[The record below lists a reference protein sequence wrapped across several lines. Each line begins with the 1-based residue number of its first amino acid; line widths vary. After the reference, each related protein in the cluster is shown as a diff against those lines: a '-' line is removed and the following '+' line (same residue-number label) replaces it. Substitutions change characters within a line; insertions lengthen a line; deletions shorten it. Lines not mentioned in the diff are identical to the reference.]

1 MPKKFVPI
9 AFKPMKLQLPIVTA
23 VGRLLKAKPGQKQ
36 LTKVVKIDDQGKVTT
51 LIERET
57 N

>member
-1 MPKKFVPI
+1 
-9 AFKPMKLQLPIVTA
+9 MKLQLPIVTA